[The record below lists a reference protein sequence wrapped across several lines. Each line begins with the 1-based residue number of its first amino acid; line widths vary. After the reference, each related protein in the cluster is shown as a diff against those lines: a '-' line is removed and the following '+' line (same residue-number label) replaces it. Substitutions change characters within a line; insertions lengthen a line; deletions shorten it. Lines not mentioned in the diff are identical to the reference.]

1 MPSAGVEYR
10 CTPIDVQSA
19 GRFNLPR
26 IVPVARHE
34 DLEDVDEQWLSLRLP
49 FEAVS
54 GEVCRACS
62 SRSFTAGVTHVNMD
76 FMGAVVGA
84 VADDTTR
91 NAGTGAGVGCVK
103 SKECGGWCRC
113 WVRILALYR
122 TVM

>member
-76 FMGAVVGA
+76 FMGAVARREMPALGQYGLHGA
-84 VADDTTR
+84 
-91 NAGTGAGVGCVK
+91 CK
-103 SKECGGWCRC
+103 K
-113 WVRILALYR
+113 
-122 TVM
+122 

>member
-76 FMGAVVGA
+76 FMGAVDVV
-84 VADDTTR
+84 VADEASLRSD
-91 NAGTGAGVGCVK
+91 GC
-103 SKECGGWCRC
+103 S
-113 WVRILALYR
+113 Y
-122 TVM
+122 